1 MARPAFPVP
10 APCPE
15 REGRATGKGHIA
27 AAGTINYAL
36 IVTHQQHKAI
46 MSALIFPVP
55 EPACGGRRPGNARP
69 AGPECRRGADSGPAV
84 TWAGAP
90 PGSPHNRPRI
100 LPVFLPFA
108 GCPTRCVFCAQ
119 DVQTGQRGGTATVVR
134 ALAQA
139 ETRLEHEAR
148 QMDGARDI
156 GGTPEP
162 GKSPAPLEIAFYGGT
177 FTLLPEAERAACLD
191 LARRW
196 LQRGVICRV
205 RCSTRPDA
213 VTERD
218 LAGLRAAGMDCVE
231 LGVQSFDDA
240 ALSASG
246 RGYAGEAARAACAM
260 VAGAGLELGVQL
272 MPGMPGVTPEVF
284 RADVRT
290 ALLPDTGGTPPLAAF
305 LRFYPCLVLR
315 GTPLAERWRA
325 GDYAPWLL
333 ETTVDALAGGLL
345 AAWARGVAVVRMGL
359 SPEDGLDDAVLAGPV
374 HPALGQLAKAEALR
388 RHVAAHVAR
397 LPGPPARFG
406 VPRRL
411 RGLLWG
417 HANGLVD
424 AYAAMGITRAMV
436 HWRDDDNFSLE

>member
-1 MARPAFPVP
+1 
-10 APCPE
+10 
-15 REGRATGKGHIA
+15 
-27 AAGTINYAL
+27 
-36 IVTHQQHKAI
+36 

-55 EPACGGRRPGNARP
+55 EPVCGCRGAARATPATPASPDGPGH
-69 AGPECRRGADSGPAV
+69 RRGATAAAPA
-84 TWAGAP
+84 AALRR
-90 PGSPHNRPRI
+90 RPRI

-119 DVQTGQRGGTATVVR
+119 DVQTGQRGGTHGVAH
-134 ALAQA
+134 ALALA
-139 ETRLEHEAR
+139 EAR
-148 QMDGARDI
+148 LAQEARLQRDATTGGYPEPHAPSAPDTGPAVSARDH
-156 GGTPEP
+156 TPP
-162 GKSPAPLEIAFYGGT
+162 PLEIAFYGGT

-191 LARRW
+191 LAHRW
-196 LQRGVICRV
+196 RQRGVVCRV

-213 VTERD
+213 VTER
-218 LAGLRAAGMDCVE
+218 GLDALRTAGMDCVE

-240 ALSASG
+240 ALAAAS
-246 RGYAGEAARAACAM
+246 RGYAGAVARAACAM

-290 ALLPDTGGTPPLAAF
+290 ALLPDVDEAPPLAAF

-315 GTPLAERWRA
+315 GTPLAERWRS
-325 GDYAPWLL
+325 GSYIPWTLD
-333 ETTVDALAGGLL
+333 TTVDALADGLL

-388 RHVAAHVAR
+388 RHVAAHLAL
-397 LPGPPARFG
+397 LPGPPVRLG

-436 HWRDDDNFSLE
+436 YWRDDDTFSLE

>member
-1 MARPAFPVP
+1 
-10 APCPE
+10 
-15 REGRATGKGHIA
+15 
-27 AAGTINYAL
+27 
-36 IVTHQQHKAI
+36 

-55 EPACGGRRPGNARP
+55 EPVCASCGGRDGRGGRP
-69 AGPECRRGADSGPAV
+69 AAPRPAAGAETARGAALPPAAAR
-84 TWAGAP
+84 AGTP
-90 PGSPHNRPRI
+90 RNRPRI
-100 LPVFLPFA
+100 LPIFLPFA
-108 GCPTRCVFCAQ
+108 GCPSRCVFCAQ
-119 DVQTGQRGGTATVVR
+119 DVQTGQRGGTDSIAR
-134 ALAQA
+134 AMEQA
-139 ETRLEHEAR
+139 EARLKQEAR
-148 QMDGARDI
+148 TMDTAREADA
-156 GGTPEP
+156 TQPAP
-162 GKSPAPLEIAFYGGT
+162 GPLEIAFYGGT
-177 FTLLPEAERAACLD
+177 FTLLPEAERAACLE
-191 LARRW
+191 LAARW
-196 LQRGVICRV
+196 RERGVVCRV

-213 VTERD
+213 VTERG
-218 LAGLRAAGMDCVE
+218 LANLRAAGMDCVE

-240 ALSASG
+240 ALSAAS
-246 RGYAGEAARAACAM
+246 RGYAGSVARAACAM
-260 VAGAGLELGVQL
+260 VAGAGLQLGVQL

-290 ALLPDTGGTPPLAAF
+290 ALLPDNAGAHPLASF

-325 GDYAPWLL
+325 GDHVPWTLDI
-333 ETTVDALAGGLL
+333 TVDALADGLL

-388 RHVAAHVAR
+388 RHVAAQVAR
-397 LPGPPARFG
+397 LPGPPVRFG

-436 HWRDDDNFSLE
+436 YWRDDDNFSLE

>member
-1 MARPAFPVP
+1 
-10 APCPE
+10 
-15 REGRATGKGHIA
+15 
-27 AAGTINYAL
+27 
-36 IVTHQQHKAI
+36 

-55 EPACGGRRPGNARP
+55 EPVCGGR
-69 AGPECRRGADSGPAV
+69 GPARA
-84 TWAGAP
+84 TSDATAP
-90 PGSPHNRPRI
+90 RQSAACGPAATPLPTAHRRPRI

-119 DVQTGQRGGTATVVR
+119 DVQTGQCSGTDTVAH
-134 ALAQA
+134 ALTLA
-139 ETRLEHEAR
+139 EARLEHEAR
-148 QMDGARDI
+148 QMDAGRCPDGARQSDATPVR
-156 GGTPEP
+156 GTRH
-162 GKSPAPLEIAFYGGT
+162 GATADSPPTPLEIAFYGGT
-177 FTLLPEAERAACLD
+177 FTLLPEEQRAACLD

-196 LQRGVICRV
+196 RERGVICRV

-213 VTERD
+213 VTEGS
-218 LAGLRAAGMDCVE
+218 LADLRAAGMDCVE
-231 LGVQSFDDA
+231 LGIQSFDDA
-240 ALSASG
+240 ALAAAS
-246 RGYAGEAARAACAM
+246 RGYAGAVARAACAM

-290 ALLPDTGGTPPLAAF
+290 ALLPETEGASPLASF

-315 GTPLAERWRA
+315 GTPLAQRWQA
-325 GDYAPWLL
+325 GHYAPWPLDN
-333 ETTVDALAGGLL
+333 TVDALADGLL

-359 SPEDGLDDAVLAGPV
+359 SPEDGLNDAVLAGPV
-374 HPALGQLAKAEALR
+374 HPALGQLVKAEALR
-388 RHVAAHVAR
+388 RHVAAHLTR
-397 LPGPPARFG
+397 LPGPPVRLG

-436 HWRDDDNFSLE
+436 HWRDDDTFTLE

>member
-1 MARPAFPVP
+1 
-10 APCPE
+10 
-15 REGRATGKGHIA
+15 
-27 AAGTINYAL
+27 
-36 IVTHQQHKAI
+36 

-55 EPACGGRRPGNARP
+55 EPRCGVRLPVPAMPAWLDESGPRPG
-69 AGPECRRGADSGPAV
+69 AGCASVATQRK
-84 TWAGAP
+84 
-90 PGSPHNRPRI
+90 RPRI

-119 DVQTGQRGGTATVVR
+119 DVQTGQRGGANGIAH
-134 ALAQA
+134 ALEQA
-139 ETRLEHEAR
+139 EARLEHEAR
-148 QMDGARDI
+148 LLQEATTGGGSAPGSPSTPNAGRGASALDA
-156 GGTPEP
+156 
-162 GKSPAPLEIAFYGGT
+162 SPSPLEIAFYGGT
-177 FTLLPEAERAACLD
+177 FTLLPEAERDACLE
-191 LARRW
+191 LAHRW
-196 LQRGVICRV
+196 RQRGVVCRV

-213 VTERD
+213 VTER
-218 LAGLRAAGMDCVE
+218 GLTALRTAGMDCVE

-240 ALSASG
+240 ALDAAS
-246 RGYAGEAARAACAM
+246 RGYAGSVARAACAM

-284 RADVRT
+284 RADVHT
-290 ALLPDTGGTPPLAAF
+290 ALLPDADGAIPLAAF

-325 GDYAPWLL
+325 GSYVPWPLD
-333 ETTVDALAGGLL
+333 TTVDALADGLL

-374 HPALGQLAKAEALR
+374 HPALGQLVKAEALR
-388 RHVAAHVAR
+388 RHVAAHLAR
-397 LPGPPARFG
+397 LPGPPVRLG

-436 HWRDDDNFSLE
+436 HWRDDDSFTLE

>member
-1 MARPAFPVP
+1 
-10 APCPE
+10 
-15 REGRATGKGHIA
+15 
-27 AAGTINYAL
+27 
-36 IVTHQQHKAI
+36 

-55 EPACGGRRPGNARP
+55 EPVCASCERRAPGSHP
-69 AGPECRRGADSGPAV
+69 AAGMETARGAALAPA
-84 TWAGAP
+84 AP
-90 PGSPHNRPRI
+90 QAETVRRRPRI
-100 LPVFLPFA
+100 LPIFLPFA

-119 DVQTGQRGGTATVVR
+119 DVQTGQRGGAASVAR

-139 ETRLEHEAR
+139 EARLEQEAR
-148 QMDGARDI
+148 NMGKAREPHPTRGADASQ
-156 GGTPEP
+156 PEP
-162 GKSPAPLEIAFYGGT
+162 GPLEIAFYGGT
-177 FTLLPEAERAACLD
+177 FTLLPETERSACLA
-191 LARRW
+191 LARHWRE
-196 LQRGVICRV
+196 RGVVCRV

-213 VTERD
+213 VTERG
-218 LAGLRAAGMDCVE
+218 LAELRAAGMDCVE

-240 ALSASG
+240 ALYAAT
-246 RGYAGEAARAACAM
+246 RGYAGKMARAACAL
-260 VAGAGLELGVQL
+260 VAEAGLELGVQL
-272 MPGMPGVTPEVF
+272 MPGMPGVTPQVF

-290 ALLPDTGGTPPLAAF
+290 ALQPDAAGAHPLASF

-325 GDYAPWLL
+325 GEYAPWPLDI
-333 ETTVDALAGGLL
+333 TVDALADGLL
-345 AAWARGVAVVRMGL
+345 AAWSRGVAVVRMGL

-388 RHVAAHVAR
+388 RHVAAQVAL

-417 HANGLVD
+417 HANGLVA

-436 HWRDDDNFSLE
+436 HWRDDDTFLLE

>member
-1 MARPAFPVP
+1 
-10 APCPE
+10 
-15 REGRATGKGHIA
+15 
-27 AAGTINYAL
+27 
-36 IVTHQQHKAI
+36 

-55 EPACGGRRPGNARP
+55 EPLCGGRGPDKPGRPGD
-69 AGPECRRGADSGPAV
+69 PEHGRGAACAPAA
-84 TWAGAP
+84 TTRR
-90 PGSPHNRPRI
+90 RPRI

-119 DVQTGQRGGTATVVR
+119 DVQTGQRGGANSIAH
-134 ALAQA
+134 ALDQA
-139 ETRLEHEAR
+139 EVRLEHEAR
-148 QMDGARDI
+148 LRQKTTT
-156 GGTPEP
+156 GGTPGPPALPASDTAAAAPPRED
-162 GKSPAPLEIAFYGGT
+162 SPSPLEIAFYGGT
-177 FTLLPEAERAACLD
+177 FTLLPEADRAACLE
-191 LARRW
+191 LAARW
-196 LQRGVICRV
+196 RQRGVVCRV

-213 VTERD
+213 VTER
-218 LAGLRAAGMDCVE
+218 GLTALRTAGMDCVE

-240 ALSASG
+240 ALAAAS
-246 RGYAGEAARAACAM
+246 RGYAGAVARDACAM
-260 VAGAGLELGVQL
+260 VADAGLELGVQL

-284 RADVRT
+284 RADVCT
-290 ALLPDTGGTPPLAAF
+290 ALLPDADGATPLAAF

-315 GTPLAERWRA
+315 GTPLAERWRS
-325 GDYAPWLL
+325 GNYIPWTLD
-333 ETTVDALAGGLL
+333 TTVDALAEGLL

-388 RHVAAHVAR
+388 RHVAAHLAR
-397 LPGPPARFG
+397 LPGPPVRLG

-436 HWRDDDNFSLE
+436 HWRDDDSFTLE

>member
-1 MARPAFPVP
+1 
-10 APCPE
+10 
-15 REGRATGKGHIA
+15 
-27 AAGTINYAL
+27 
-36 IVTHQQHKAI
+36 
-46 MSALIFPVP
+46 
-55 EPACGGRRPGNARP
+55 
-69 AGPECRRGADSGPAV
+69 
-84 TWAGAP
+84 
-90 PGSPHNRPRI
+90 
-100 LPVFLPFA
+100 
-108 GCPTRCVFCAQ
+108 VFCAQ
-119 DVQTGQRGGTATVVR
+119 DVQTGQRGGAAAVVR

-139 ETRLEHEAR
+139 EARLEHEAR

-156 GGTPEP
+156 DETREPDATPEP
-162 GKSPAPLEIAFYGGT
+162 GAAHGAPASGKSPAPLEIAFYGGT

-191 LARRW
+191 LAQRW
-196 LQRGVICRV
+196 RQRGVVCRV

-213 VTERD
+213 VTERG
-218 LAGLRAAGMDCVE
+218 LADLRAAGMDCVE

-240 ALSASG
+240 ALAASG
-246 RGYAGEAARAACAM
+246 RGYAGEVARAACAM

-290 ALLPDTGGTPPLAAF
+290 ALLPDTAGTPPLAAF

-325 GDYAPWLL
+325 GDYAPWPL
-333 ETTVDALAGGLL
+333 ETTVDALADGLL

-374 HPALGQLAKAEALR
+374 HPALGQLVKAEALR
-388 RHVAAHVAR
+388 RYVAGHVAR

>member
-1 MARPAFPVP
+1 
-10 APCPE
+10 
-15 REGRATGKGHIA
+15 
-27 AAGTINYAL
+27 
-36 IVTHQQHKAI
+36 

-55 EPACGGRRPGNARP
+55 EPVCASCGGRAGRESRP
-69 AGPECRRGADSGPAV
+69 AAPRPAARAETARGPALLPAAAK
-84 TWAGAP
+84 AGTVR
-90 PGSPHNRPRI
+90 SRPRI

-108 GCPTRCVFCAQ
+108 GCPSRCVFCAQ
-119 DVQTGQRGGTATVVR
+119 DVQTGQRGGADSIAR
-134 ALAQA
+134 ALEQA
-139 ETRLEHEAR
+139 EARLELEAR
-148 QMDGARDI
+148 AMDKAREADTPQGADA
-156 GGTPEP
+156 PQPAP
-162 GKSPAPLEIAFYGGT
+162 GPLEIAFYGGT

-191 LARRW
+191 LAARW
-196 LQRGVICRV
+196 RERGVVCRV

-213 VTERD
+213 VTERG
-218 LAGLRAAGMDCVE
+218 LANLRAAGMDCVE

-240 ALSASG
+240 ALDAAC
-246 RGYAGEAARAACAM
+246 RGYAGSVARAVCAM
-260 VAGAGLELGVQL
+260 VAGAGLQLGVQL

-290 ALLPDTGGTPPLAAF
+290 ALLPDAAGAHPLASF

-315 GTPLAERWRA
+315 GTPLAERWHT
-325 GDYAPWLL
+325 GSYAPWSLD
-333 ETTVDALAGGLL
+333 TTVDALANGLL

-388 RHVAAHVAR
+388 RHVAVQLAL

-436 HWRDDDNFSLE
+436 HWRDDDNFLLE